1 MTSRNK
7 ASRTIEESADKMERE
22 KTKGD
27 EYETSLAEEE
37 KILESIQDSLKGNV
51 PNNEICLLS
60 IPIYVR

>member
-1 MTSRNK
+1 
-7 ASRTIEESADKMERE
+7 MERE

-51 PNNEICLLS
+51 LNNEICLLS